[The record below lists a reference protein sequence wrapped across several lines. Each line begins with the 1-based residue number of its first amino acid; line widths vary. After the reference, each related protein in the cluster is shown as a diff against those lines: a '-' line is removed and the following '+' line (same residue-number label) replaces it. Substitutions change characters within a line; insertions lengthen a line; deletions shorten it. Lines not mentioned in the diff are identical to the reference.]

1 MNKSVHDCCL
11 PSVGLKRKEKITL
24 VYIAIGTFSITDA
37 NLDKIKTQVE
47 LRFSSPKR
55 LIKLIGV
62 GLKFEGYGLEL
73 LEDLFLIAE
82 KRRS

>member
-1 MNKSVHDCCL
+1 MVAAY
-11 PSVGLKRKEKITL
+11 PVWGYKEGEN
-24 VYIAIGTFSITDA
+24 IAIGTFSITDA
-37 NLDKIKTQVE
+37 DLDKIKTQVE
-47 LRFSSPKR
+47 LRFSSPKC